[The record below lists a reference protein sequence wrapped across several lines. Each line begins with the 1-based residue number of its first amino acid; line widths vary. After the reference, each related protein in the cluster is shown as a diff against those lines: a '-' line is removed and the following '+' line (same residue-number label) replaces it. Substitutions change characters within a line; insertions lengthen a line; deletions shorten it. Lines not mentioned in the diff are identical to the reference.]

1 MQILKVKFRNVTL
14 FFFYIAVVLHDY
26 QQAGAV
32 EMHTDLKV
40 GMYWGEMG
48 VDFWNAATWK
58 KEIEKHEVS
67 GQEAASLTIRVFFFI
82 PVFIC
87 NHLHL
92 IVSCLLFSSFEFH
105 LWSSTI
111 KTNFK
116 RHTIVKKKKICLQW
130 LLICMLVVLVV
141 DVVCPFF
148 NHSRE

>member
-1 MQILKVKFRNVTL
+1 ML
-14 FFFYIAVVLHDY
+14 
-26 QQAGAV
+26 
-32 EMHTDLKV
+32 TDLKV

-58 KEIEKHEVS
+58 KEIDKHEVS
-67 GQEAASLTIRVFFFI
+67 GREAASLTIRVFFFV

-111 KTNFK
+111 KTNFEGHK
-116 RHTIVKKKKICLQW
+116 NKICLQW
-130 LLICMLVVLVV
+130 LLTCMLVVLVV

-148 NHSRE
+148 NHSRQLFWCNFVSWFLKAFIFHFLF